1 MKEITLGNLTINR
14 QLNLWHQVHPVRVAV
29 PLLCHAHLGAVI
41 PDEKLEAVLKAIDVS
56 ARTGAVGDGKV
67 FVSGIEDV
75 LRVRTG
81 ERGAAAV

>member
-14 QLNLWHQVHPVRVAV
+14 QLNLWQQVHPVRVAV

-41 PDEKLEAVLKAIDVS
+41 PDEKLEAVLKAIEPS